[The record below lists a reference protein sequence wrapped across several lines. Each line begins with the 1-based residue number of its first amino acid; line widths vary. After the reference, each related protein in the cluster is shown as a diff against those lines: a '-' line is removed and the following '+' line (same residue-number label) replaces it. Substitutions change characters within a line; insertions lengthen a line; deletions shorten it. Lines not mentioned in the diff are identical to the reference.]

1 VWLAIAAC
9 GSAQEALTRAKDLYQ
24 SAAYDDALTLLES
37 AKNDPAAVAT
47 PEADAYRVFCLIALG
62 RNDEARQAIGTL
74 LKKDPLY
81 HPSDTETSPRIRS
94 VFEDERRRLL
104 PQIFQER
111 YEQAKA
117 TYGRKEYPAAV
128 DQFKTV
134 VALLDDPLTGGQ
146 QARTDLRMVATGFL
160 DLATAAATPPA
171 PPPTAVAAAPAPN
184 VPLAPASV
192 VPSVTTDSTPT
203 AAVSMAG
210 LQPPRIYSATDRDV
224 TAPVAISKRMPSM
237 RRGGPAIWREY
248 DGTLEL
254 VIDEVGNVSV
264 ANIRKSIHPVFDALL
279 LQAARDWKF
288 KPALRQGIPVSYRT
302 FIDVKLVP

>member
-62 RNDEARQAIGTL
+62 RNDEARQAIGML

-104 PQIFQER
+104 PQILQER

-160 DLATAAATPPA
+160 DLATAAATPPTRTSCGKTRTCWRA
-171 PPPTAVAAAPAPN
+171 RG
-184 VPLAPASV
+184 AS
-192 VPSVTTDSTPT
+192 
-203 AAVSMAG
+203 
-210 LQPPRIYSATDRDV
+210 
-224 TAPVAISKRMPSM
+224 
-237 RRGGPAIWREY
+237 
-248 DGTLEL
+248 
-254 VIDEVGNVSV
+254 
-264 ANIRKSIHPVFDALL
+264 
-279 LQAARDWKF
+279 
-288 KPALRQGIPVSYRT
+288 
-302 FIDVKLVP
+302 

>member
-1 VWLAIAAC
+1 
-9 GSAQEALTRAKDLYQ
+9 
-24 SAAYDDALTLLES
+24 
-37 AKNDPAAVAT
+37 
-47 PEADAYRVFCLIALG
+47 
-62 RNDEARQAIGTL
+62 L

-104 PQIFQER
+104 PQILQER